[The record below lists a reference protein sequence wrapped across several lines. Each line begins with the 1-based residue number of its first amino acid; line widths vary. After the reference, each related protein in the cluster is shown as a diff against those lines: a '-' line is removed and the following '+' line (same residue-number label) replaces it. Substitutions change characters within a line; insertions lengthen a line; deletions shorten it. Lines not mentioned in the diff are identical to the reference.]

1 MAPSIVGQYGLKITM
16 AQIYEALQKAGFAEV
31 VEVGVGADITS
42 VKEAEEYL
50 EKVPAKQGFMTSSCC
65 PAFVKLIKTQVPEA
79 ADKISDTPSPMLTC
93 AELIKEKYPY
103 AVTVFIGPCIAKK
116 VEAREHR
123 ETINYVLTFE
133 EIMCMLEGKDIKFA
147 EMSGDTAYERDAS
160 KLGLSFPLT
169 AGVSAAVQ
177 DTVAAMGGEVHNAQ
191 YCSGLDKCR
200 DTVKAA
206 AAGKLD
212 CSYIEGMACSNGC
225 IDGPAA
231 VGDFHI
237 TKVALTK
244 YAAAAPNKQ
253 AAEDKHTK

>member
-1 MAPSIVGQYGLKITM
+1 M
-16 AQIYEALQKAGFAEV
+16 
-31 VEVGVGADITS
+31 
-42 VKEAEEYL
+42 
-50 EKVPAKQGFMTSSCC
+50 
-65 PAFVKLIKTQVPEA
+65 
-79 ADKISDTPSPMLTC
+79 
-93 AELIKEKYPY
+93 
-103 AVTVFIGPCIAKK
+103 
-116 VEAREHR
+116 EAREHR
-123 ETINYVLTFE
+123 ETINYVLSFE

-147 EMSGDTAYERDAS
+147 EMSGDAAYERDAS

-212 CSYIEGMACSNGC
+212 CSYIEGMACPNGC
-225 IDGPAA
+225 IDGPDT

-244 YAAAAPNKQ
+244 YAAAAPTSRLPKTSTQNNNLKPIPSVMP
-253 AAEDKHTK
+253 AEGIVC

>member
-1 MAPSIVGQYGLKITM
+1 
-16 AQIYEALQKAGFAEV
+16 
-31 VEVGVGADITS
+31 
-42 VKEAEEYL
+42 
-50 EKVPAKQGFMTSSCC
+50 
-65 PAFVKLIKTQVPEA
+65 
-79 ADKISDTPSPMLTC
+79 
-93 AELIKEKYPY
+93 
-103 AVTVFIGPCIAKK
+103 
-116 VEAREHR
+116 
-123 ETINYVLTFE
+123 
-133 EIMCMLEGKDIKFA
+133 MLEGKDIKFA

-177 DTVAAMGGEVHNAQ
+177 DTVADMGGEVHNAQ

-212 CSYIEGMACSNGC
+212 CSYIEG
-225 IDGPAA
+225 PAA